1 MSNVKVMKT
10 TTCPRCLHQ
19 IPNDQNPGA
28 YMGALSRKD
37 DVTEVCSAC
46 GTEEAMIQFG
56 GGDLSNEEWPVE
68 PVTAR

>member
-1 MSNVKVMKT
+1 MSNVNVIPSNA
-10 TTCPRCLHQ
+10 CPRCGHM

-46 GTEEAMIQFG
+46 GTEEALIQFG
-56 GGDLSNEEWPVE
+56 GGTLDDESWPVE
-68 PVTAR
+68 PTLAR